1 MKKYFVFAV
10 AAMVAMAACTKT
22 EINESVVPNQKIAF
36 EVANYAQQTKA
47 NVAITNEEDGI
58 FSFHTYAYQFP
69 QIGTP
74 VTFMSNVEILPW
86 NISGTT
92 TTQVDAANFA
102 STNIT
107 SWAPEYDYY
116 WPKTGYV
123 NFYSYAGSHTPD
135 VAVNSDGDW
144 KTVTISYNNVTI
156 AENSNI
162 LVAKPA
168 LHYGISNAATETY
181 GVDKGETSSAHV
193 TKGVPTLFRHQL
205 AKVKFDVRARTTE
218 PNISQNTTWKVQI
231 LRSHTYTPTGASEAT
246 TILSA
251 INPVKVGSLVLTNTD
266 ANTTAGTVEWTK
278 TTTNAVSG
286 WVASTT
292 AADTVQY
299 RLNSTAAIASA
310 PAVMTIPAGAV
321 ESVDADNNNA
331 AYDPIEL
338 LAFKSVM
345 PQLTSGVKFTL
356 VYKVQALHGNTP
368 FMEEIRTVGID
379 PSADLA
385 DFTNFVTSWQAN
397 KKITYHII
405 IDPVSQKVTFDPAV
419 EEYDPIDA
427 DGAAHADNEHDDPNI
442 NQGGIII

>member
-1 MKKYFVFAV
+1 MKKYFII
-10 AAMVAMAACTKT
+10 AAVAMAAMASCTKT
-22 EINESVVPNQKIAF
+22 LTDETAVQNDKIAF
-36 EVANYAQQTKA
+36 EVANYAQQTKS

-92 TTQVDAANFA
+92 TTQVTAVNFA

-144 KTVTISYNNVTI
+144 KTVTYTY
-156 AENSNI
+156 ENAVIGATSNI

-168 LHYGISNAATETY
+168 LHYGVANSATETY
-181 GVDKGETSSAHV
+181 DVDNSEGSGHV

-205 AKVKFDVRARTTE
+205 AKVKFDVRARTTDA
-218 PNISQNTTWKVQI
+218 NISANTTWKVQV
-231 LRSHTYTPTGASEAT
+231 LGTYTYTPTGGSAT
-246 TILSA
+246 TIKSA
-251 INPVKVGSLVLTNTD
+251 INPVNKGSLLLTCTD
-266 ANTTAGTVEWTK
+266 ANTSAGTVEWVK
-278 TTTNAVSG
+278 TNESAANISG
-286 WVASTT
+286 WEASTD
-292 AADTVQY
+292 AADKDELVFTE
-299 RLNSTAAIASA
+299 TSA
-310 PAVMTIPAGAV
+310 DIPAVMTIPAGAV
-321 ESVDADNNNA
+321 ESLDANNNNA
-331 AYDPIEL
+331 PYDPIEL
-338 LAFKSVM
+338 LALRSVL
-345 PQLTSGVKFTL
+345 PQVTSGVKITM
-356 VYKVQALHGNTP
+356 VYKVQAFHGDSK

-379 PSADLA
+379 ADADLA
-385 DFTNFVTSWQAN
+385 DFTGFITSWQAN

-405 IDPVSQKVTFDPAV
+405 IDPVSKKVTFDPAV
-419 EEYDPIDA
+419 EAYDPIDA

-442 NQGGIII
+442 NQGGII